1 MEYRKR
7 RKTKG
12 ILAGLFLLGL
22 GSVLVLENF
31 YPNIDI
37 HGYIWPGVL
46 IFVGLVIILRPKRYT
61 WSGEWREEW
70 QRHRKSDGRP
80 RQRGGDGPTE
90 KGAFDMED
98 FIDSTFAFGTAHR
111 KSVSKNFKGGDIV
124 TIMGGTVIDLTEA
137 DIKGNVRLDV
147 TQVMGGTKILVPM
160 NWEVRSDVSAI
171 FAGFEDK
178 RERPA
183 IVNPEKVLFIDG
195 TSIFGAIEVRTL

>member
-7 RKTKG
+7 RRAKG
-12 ILAGLFLLGL
+12 VFAGLFLLGL
-22 GSVLVLENF
+22 GTVLVLENF

-46 IFVGLVIILRPKRYT
+46 IFIGLVFILRPKRYT
-61 WSGEWREEW
+61 WSGQWREEW
-70 QRHRKSDGRP
+70 DHHRRGRN
-80 RQRGGDGPTE
+80 DS
-90 KGAFDMED
+90 AED

-147 TQVMGGTKILVPM
+147 TQVMGGTKILVPV

>member
-1 MEYRKR
+1 LGRNTFTLNTMNMEYRKR
-7 RKTKG
+7 RRTKG
-12 ILAGLFLLGL
+12 VLAGLFLLGL

-46 IFVGLVIILRPKRYT
+46 IFVGLVFILRPKRYAL
-61 WSGEWREEW
+61 SGDWRREWEHHRRE
-70 QRHRKSDGRP
+70 GRNDP
-80 RQRGGDGPTE
+80 S
-90 KGAFDMED
+90 ED
-98 FIDSTFAFGTAHR
+98 FIDSTHIFGPARR

-124 TIMGGTVIDLTEA
+124 TIMGYTVIDLTEA
-137 DIKGNVRLDV
+137 DFTGNIRLDV
-147 TQVMGGTKILVPM
+147 TQVMGGTKILVPL

-183 IVNPEKVLFIDG
+183 VVNSGKVLFIDG
-195 TSIFGAIEVRTL
+195 TCIFGGIDVRTL

>member
-1 MEYRKR
+1 MEYRNR
-7 RKTKG
+7 RKGKG

-22 GSVLVLENF
+22 GTALVLENF

-46 IFVGLVIILRPKRYT
+46 IFVGLVFILRPKRYT
-61 WSGEWREEW
+61 FSGDWQHHRRREA
-70 QRHRKSDGRP
+70 S
-80 RQRGGDGPTE
+80 
-90 KGAFDMED
+90 ED
-98 FIDSTFAFGTAHR
+98 FIDSSFAFGTAHR

-124 TIMGGTVIDLTEA
+124 TFMGGTVIDLTEA

-147 TQVMGGTKILVPM
+147 TQVMGGTKILVPVG
-160 NWEVRSDVSAI
+160 WEVRSDVSAI

-183 IVNPEKVLFIDG
+183 SVNPEKVLFIDG
-195 TSIFGAIEVRTL
+195 TSIFGSIEVRTQ

>member
-7 RKTKG
+7 RRTKG

-31 YPNIDI
+31 FPDIDI

-46 IFVGLVIILRPKRYT
+46 IFIGLVFILRPKRYT
-61 WSGEWREEW
+61 WSGAWREEW
-70 QRHRKSDGRP
+70 EQYRRGRNDP
-80 RQRGGDGPTE
+80 S
-90 KGAFDMED
+90 ED

-124 TIMGGTVIDLTEA
+124 TFMGGTVIDLTEA

-147 TQVMGGTKILVPM
+147 TQVMGGTKILVPLG
-160 NWEVRSDVSAI
+160 WEVRSDVSAI

-183 IVNPEKVLFIDG
+183 VVNPEKVLFIDG
-195 TSIFGAIEVRTL
+195 TSIFGSIEVRTQ